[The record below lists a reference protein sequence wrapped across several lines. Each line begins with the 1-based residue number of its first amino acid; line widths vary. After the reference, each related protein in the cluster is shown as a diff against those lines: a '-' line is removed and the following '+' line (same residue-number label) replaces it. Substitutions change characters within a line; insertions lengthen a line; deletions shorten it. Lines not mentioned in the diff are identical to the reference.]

1 MDVKNVAYTIIKKDK
16 IKARYKRIAVKWRKQ
31 MNLYKV
37 TKRGFT
43 EDVALFVLAY
53 SEIAAKIEVSK
64 YENCSMNDI
73 IDVIDI
79 KIDAPVI
86 IARKTGEEAK
96 GNVLK

>member
-1 MDVKNVAYTIIKKDK
+1 ME
-16 IKARYKRIAVKWRKQ
+16 
-31 MNLYKV
+31 LYKV

-73 IDVIDI
+73 IDAIEI
-79 KIDAPVI
+79 KIDSPIV
-86 IARKTGEEAK
+86 IARKIGEDSK
-96 GNVLK
+96 GDTLK